1 MKRAI
6 PVLVLSA
13 AALVPVWRYTPSTE
27 TTSSSQASEST
38 PSASASTSTDG
49 STVVK
54 GTAVDTEKGTVQV
67 QVTFVG
73 TEITAVKMLQQPD
86 HPQTTAAVPKLIEET
101 LQAQSAEIDTV
112 SGATITSDGY
122 RESLQAA
129 IDANDDS
136 ASSSSSDSS
145 SGSSSDSGSDKD
157 SDSAASA
164 SQTVDGTA
172 VDTSKGTVQV
182 QVTFEGDEISAVQM
196 LQQPN
201 HPQTTAAVPTL
212 IEETLAAQSADIDTV
227 SGATITSDGYRQ
239 SLQAAIDAKG
249 A

>member
-13 AALVPVWRYTPSTE
+13 VGLIPVWRYEPSLGTATE
-27 TTSSSQASEST
+27 AAAPAST
-38 PSASASTSTDG
+38 PSASSAASGSGSG

-54 GTAVDTEKGTVQV
+54 GSTVQTDKGPV
-67 QVTFVG
+67 QVEVTFQG
-73 TEITAVKMLQQPD
+73 SEITAVKMLQQPN
-86 HPQTTAAVPKLIEET
+86 HPQTTAAVPKLIAET
-101 LQAQSAEIDTV
+101 LEAQSSDIDTV

-129 IDANDDS
+129 IDANAKS
-136 ASSSSSDSS
+136 ASSSSASPSA
-145 SGSSSDSGSDKD
+145 
-157 SDSAASA
+157 SAASQT
-164 SQTVDGTA
+164 QTVDGST
-172 VDTSKGTVQV
+172 VNTDKGPVQV
-182 QVTFEGDEISAVQM
+182 QVSFEGDKITAVKM

-201 HPQTTAAVPTL
+201 HPQTTAAVPKL
-212 IEETLAAQSADIDTV
+212 IAETLEAQSSDIDTV
-227 SGATITSDGYRQ
+227 SGATITSDGYRE